1 MRAALLSCLALVAC
15 ASDDTGIEPTISNLA
30 LAQTTLAV
38 GQQTTVNG
46 TVGFE
51 DADGDLM
58 ELGVELTLPDTSKQT
73 LPMTPLQNIGTM
85 TSGSI
90 AWSLIIAAP
99 AAGAYQMELWIVD
112 ANGNTS
118 NRLDAALTAQ

>member
-15 ASDDTGIEPTISNLA
+15 ASDDNGAVPTITNLT
-30 LAQTTLAV
+30 LSQTTLPV
-38 GQQTTVNG
+38 GQQTTVSG
-46 TVGFE
+46 TVAFE
-51 DADGDLM
+51 DPDGDLM

-85 TSGSI
+85 TSGTI
-90 AWSLIIAAP
+90 AWSLIIAP
-99 AAGAYQMELWIVD
+99 PSAGTYGMELWTVD
-112 ANGNTS
+112 ANGNAS